1 MGIYSGQPP
10 PLPRFTPHPPPPGNK
25 QINIS
30 PCLALKVRQQ
40 TWSNWPPCTHCP
52 KNNPESPHENLTPVT
67 DGPWMQQYK
76 SGTETRH
83 IPLHPL
89 HAGQASDYFW
99 DSAAAFNLTFVN
111 SSFPVMNFIVILSV
125 LYI

>member
-1 MGIYSGQPP
+1 MCP
-10 PLPRFTPHPPPPGNK
+10 PLAKCSMDYLKFANGRLFDAVH
-25 QINIS
+25 Q
-30 PCLALKVRQQ
+30 ALTLCIVHAHCTVLIVRSKHAVYRYTLQGGSRRIHAQ
-40 TWSNWPPCTHCP
+40 FFMR
-52 KNNPESPHENLTPVT
+52 
-67 DGPWMQQYK
+67 MQLYK

-99 DSAAAFNLTFVN
+99 DSAAAFNLIFVN